1 MRTILI
7 KFEGGRCL
15 EFGVDR
21 IGDWSFGYL
30 DICKS
35 GSLGFVP
42 VWGHVLGFLV
52 IDPNCAGF
60 RVLWI

>member
-15 EFGVDR
+15 EYGVDR

-42 VWGHVLGFLV
+42 VCGHVLGFLV